1 MFELS
6 DWILELE
13 SWLISSSL
21 ASSKLDTLESVKSEE
36 TESDTKF
43 TSKLEEYKSE
53 LSFKIESVGSSALT
67 VPNPKTRKTN
77 ITEMPKAIILLF
89 IINSPPS
96 NFLKFIK
103 LITVTQINIISKD
116 IWLILLNKNF
126 NP

>member
-1 MFELS
+1 M
-6 DWILELE
+6 D
-13 SWLISSSL
+13 
-21 ASSKLDTLESVKSEE
+21 KLDELVEELRFKNIIDALKTVNFKSEE